1 VLLLTLVMVAGG
13 VYTAVAFVQR
23 SEVLITER
31 CTAAGGGSAQL
42 ATDQAAN
49 AGLITAVAVRRG
61 LPARA
66 ASIALATAMQESKLR
81 NIGHGDQAGPDS
93 RGLFQQR
100 PSQGWG
106 TTEQVM
112 DPYHASNAFYDALL
126 KVPGY
131 QTLDITDAAQ
141 RVQRSAYPDAYAQH
155 EPMARAFASALA
167 GQTAA
172 GLDCRLRDPDAAGD
186 TAAVQE
192 RLTSDFGSVPAST
205 QDGTLVLEADGD
217 RAWAIAQWAVA
228 NAKALS
234 ITEVQTDGRGWI
246 RQDHNGWQASEVP
259 AGQVR
264 VTVAAAPAQ

>member
-1 VLLLTLVMVAGG
+1 MVAGG

-31 CTAAGGGSAQL
+31 CTAAGGGSAEL

-66 ASIALATAMQESKLR
+66 ASIALATAMQESKIR

-106 TTEQVM
+106 TAEQVM
-112 DPYHASNAFYDALL
+112 DPYHASNAFYDALV
-126 KVPGY
+126 KVPDY
-131 QTLDITDAAQ
+131 QTLEITDAAQ

-155 EPMARAFASALA
+155 EVMARSFASSLT

-172 GLDCRLRDPDAAGD
+172 GLDCRLRDADAAGD
-186 TAAVQE
+186 PATVQE
-192 RLTSDFGSVPAST
+192 RLTSDFGAVPAAT
-205 QDGTLVLEADGD
+205 EGGTLVLEAEGD
-217 RAWAIAQWAVA
+217 RAWAMAQWAVA

-234 ITEVQTDGRGWI
+234 ITEVQAEGRSWT
-246 RQDHNGWQASEVP
+246 RQDRNGWQASEVP

-264 VTVAAAPAQ
+264 VTVAGAPAQ